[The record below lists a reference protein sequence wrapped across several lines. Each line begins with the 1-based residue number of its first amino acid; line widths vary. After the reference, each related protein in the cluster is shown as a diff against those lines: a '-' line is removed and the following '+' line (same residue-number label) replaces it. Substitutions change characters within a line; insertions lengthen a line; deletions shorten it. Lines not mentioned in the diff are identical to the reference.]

1 MDNLKWILGLIT
13 LALTHAKNLVPLPNY
28 RDGVALR
35 SWLTS
40 VAEIIE
46 KAAKFTEIKLDDQ
59 CAALLRTILMNDD
72 VFAAFHVMLV
82 NLLTDDDTGQ
92 AVLACPCP
100 CPDGECP
107 EDVRLFAEKA
117 GFNPLIILS
126 IVQAVITV
134 IKIIKD
140 LKTDEL
146 PTT

>member
-1 MDNLKWILGLIT
+1 MDNLKWILGLIA
-13 LALTHAKNLVPLPNY
+13 LALSHAKNLVPLPNY

-40 VAEIIE
+40 ATEIIE
-46 KAAKFTEIKLDDQ
+46 KAAKYTSNTLDDQ
-59 CAALLRTILMNDD
+59 CAALLRTILMSDE

-146 PTT
+146 PAE